1 MTSLR
6 HFKLGLLPFT
16 IMNIVVALA
25 LVIGFQSLD
34 AFMHNTAAWLI
45 LTPLFVITL
54 VPRIHDTGLSL
65 LASWL
70 WGLATAA
77 LILLFLVNQ
86 PAAGVAGICFWTFA
100 AMMPT
105 DICHTLGR
113 VLS

>member
-6 HFKLGLLPFT
+6 HFRLGLLPFT
-16 IMNIVVALA
+16 IMNIVAALV
-25 LVIGFQSLD
+25 LVIGFQSLE
-34 AFMHNTAAWLI
+34 AFMSNTTVWLI
-45 LTPLFVITL
+45 LTPLFVVTL

-70 WGLATAA
+70 WGVVTAA

-100 AMMPT
+100 AMMPA

-113 VLS
+113 ALN